1 MESFIRTMIFYPH
14 FEIVDVLNILSIIK
28 HYAKDFD
35 ITLVVIKFNLE
46 NIKLLL
52 LDIPNIKFY
61 VLDDIKYYQA
71 NKESFD
77 YLNKMYD
84 EVKMI
89 GLHKDPNY
97 NLVAYPK
104 CFYTELAFDFS
115 IYNNYTIKMNNIN
128 NNFYMLKNLK
138 NHNKQFI
145 FLSLI
150 NTTYKHTINLKTN
163 KIIICPDENMYDL
176 KHEYYEIAKLFVQ
189 QPILDYISV
198 IEEASEIHVI
208 DNLFYYLT
216 LKCNLNSDNNT
227 CYSTEYNGKSKRPV
241 FMDKRFKYEIINEPY
256 FDLDLI
262 RKQTLMHMRD
272 RKN

>member
-28 HYAKDFD
+28 HYAKDFE

-61 VLDDIKYYQA
+61 VLDDIKYYQE

-77 YLNKMYD
+77 YLNQMYD

-89 GLHKDPNY
+89 GLHKNPNY
-97 NLVAYPK
+97 DLVTYPI
-104 CFYTELAFDFS
+104 CFYTELGFDFS
-115 IYNNYTIKMNNIN
+115 IYNDYNIKMDNIN

-145 FLSLI
+145 FLSLK
-150 NTTYKHTINLKTN
+150 NTIYTHKIDLKTN
-163 KIIICPDENMYDL
+163 KIIICPDENMYNP

-198 IEEASEIHVI
+198 IEEASEIYVI

-227 CYSTEYNGKSKRPV
+227 CYSSEYNGLPKRPV
-241 FMDKRFKYEIINEPY
+241 FMDNRFKYEIINEQY
-256 FDLDLI
+256 VDLELI
-262 RKQTLMHMRD
+262 RKQTLMHMRN
-272 RKN
+272 RKI

>member
-14 FEIVDVLNILSIIK
+14 FETVDVLNILSIIK
-28 HYAKDFD
+28 HYAKDFE

-46 NIKLLL
+46 SIKLLMS
-52 LDIPNIKFY
+52 DIPNIKYY
-61 VLDDIKYYQA
+61 VIDDIKYYHA

-89 GLHKDPNY
+89 GLHNNPNY
-97 NLVAYPK
+97 NLVTYPI
-104 CFYTELAFDFS
+104 CFYMELGFDFS
-115 IYNNYTIKMNNIN
+115 IYNNYTIKMDNIN

-145 FLSLI
+145 FLSLT
-150 NTTYKHTINLKTN
+150 NTIYTHEIDLKTN
-163 KIIICPDENMYDL
+163 KMIICPDKNMYDP

-189 QPILDYISV
+189 QPILDYISI
-198 IEEASEIHVI
+198 IEEASEIYVI
-208 DNLFYYLT
+208 DNLFYYLA

-227 CYSTEYNGKSKRPV
+227 CYSTEYNGIPTRPI
-241 FMDKRFKYEIINEPY
+241 FMDNRFRYQIINEQY
-256 FDLDLI
+256 VDLNLI
-262 RKQTLMHMRD
+262 RNQTLMHMRN

>member
-1 MESFIRTMIFYPH
+1 MESFIKTMIFYPH
-14 FEIVDVLNILSIIK
+14 FETVDVLNILSIIK

-115 IYNNYTIKMNNIN
+115 IYNNYIIKMNNIN

-150 NTTYKHTINLKTN
+150 NTKYKHTINLKTN

-256 FDLDLI
+256 VDLDLI

>member
-227 CYSTEYNGKSKRPV
+227 CYSTEYNGLPKRPV
-241 FMDKRFKYEIINEPY
+241 LMDNRFKYEIINEPY
-256 FDLDLI
+256 VDLDLI

>member
-1 MESFIRTMIFYPH
+1 MVVRLIIYDNYQQGKLKEATH
-14 FEIVDVLNILSIIK
+14 FLRHELK
-28 HYAKDFD
+28 HTDTKDTPY
-35 ITLVVIKFNLE
+35 IEACLIHL
-46 NIKLLL
+46 
-52 LDIPNIKFY
+52 
-61 VLDDIKYYQA
+61 A
-71 NKESFD
+71 
-77 YLNKMYD
+77 
-84 EVKMI
+84 EV
-89 GLHKDPNY
+89 Y
-97 NLVAYPK
+97 
-104 CFYTELAFDFS
+104 
-115 IYNNYTIKMNNIN
+115 IKMDNIN

-145 FLSLI
+145 FLSLK
-150 NTTYKHTINLKTN
+150 NTIYTHKIDLKTN
-163 KIIICPDENMYDL
+163 KIIICPDENMYNP

-208 DNLFYYLT
+208 DNLFYYLA

>member
-61 VLDDIKYYQA
+61 VLDDIKYYLA

-77 YLNKMYD
+77 YLNQMYD

-97 NLVAYPK
+97 NLVAYPI

-227 CYSTEYNGKSKRPV
+227 CYSTEYNGLLKRPV
-241 FMDKRFKYEIINEPY
+241 FIDNRFKYEIINEPY
-256 FDLDLI
+256 VDVNLI

>member
-14 FEIVDVLNILSIIK
+14 FETVDVLNILSIVK

-46 NIKLLL
+46 NIKLLM
-52 LDIPNIKFY
+52 LDIPNIKYY
-61 VLDDIKYYQA
+61 VLDDIKYYQV

-97 NLVAYPK
+97 DLMTYPK
-104 CFYTELAFDFS
+104 CFYNELGFDFS
-115 IYNNYTIKMNNIN
+115 IYNNYTIKMDNIN
-128 NNFYMLKNLK
+128 SSFYMLKNLK
-138 NHNKQFI
+138 NYNKQFI
-145 FLSLI
+145 FLSLT
-150 NTTYKHTINLKTN
+150 NTTYKHKIDLKTN

-198 IEEASEIHVI
+198 IEEASEIYVI

-227 CYSTEYNGKSKRPV
+227 CYSSEYNGLPKRPV
-241 FMDKRFKYEIINEPY
+241 FMDNRFKYEIINEQY
-256 FDLDLI
+256 VDLELI
-262 RKQTLMHMRD
+262 RKQTLMHMRN
-272 RKN
+272 RKI

>member
-150 NTTYKHTINLKTN
+150 NTTYKHTINLKTS

>member
-97 NLVAYPK
+97 N
-104 CFYTELAFDFS
+104 
-115 IYNNYTIKMNNIN
+115 
-128 NNFYMLKNLK
+128 
-138 NHNKQFI
+138 
-145 FLSLI
+145 
-150 NTTYKHTINLKTN
+150 
-163 KIIICPDENMYDL
+163 
-176 KHEYYEIAKLFVQ
+176 
-189 QPILDYISV
+189 
-198 IEEASEIHVI
+198 
-208 DNLFYYLT
+208 
-216 LKCNLNSDNNT
+216 
-227 CYSTEYNGKSKRPV
+227 
-241 FMDKRFKYEIINEPY
+241 
-256 FDLDLI
+256 
-262 RKQTLMHMRD
+262 
-272 RKN
+272 